1 MPKSD
6 LGNTLTQEVLPLLGN
21 LSPILS
27 ELAQGVMG
35 SWHHEVTGIQSL
47 LEILSCRSDTLPTNG
62 SSNKLDWP
70 GQSLL
75 CPPSAPGQWHP
86 RPLGAVHGTLGPCL
100 LPSSGAPSHSSEL
113 ISVCHYLSVQ
123 GRRVA
128 GKLPSPWS
136 TPPAGFTHPL
146 ENAVRVW
153 GGRHKKKNKIMLPE
167 IFGVGTVYFMC
178 RKHCEPWSILPPH
191 PCVTVCSLVSVITC
205 PSCPFL

>member
-1 MPKSD
+1 M
-6 LGNTLTQEVLPLLGN
+6 GN
-21 LSPILS
+21 
-27 ELAQGVMG
+27 
-35 SWHHEVTGIQSL
+35 WHHEVTGIQSL

-100 LPSSGAPSHSSEL
+100 LPGSGAPSHSSEL

-153 GGRHKKKNKIMLPE
+153 GGRHKKKKKKKLCCLRFLVWE
-167 IFGVGTVYFMC
+167 QSTSCAGGTVSHGASFLLIPVLLC
-178 RKHCEPWSILPPH
+178 APW
-191 PCVTVCSLVSVITC
+191 CQ
-205 PSCPFL
+205 